1 MSFNT
6 FCGQDPTNAATYNR
20 VLLRFQEGGGGGGIA
35 AVNAGAN
42 ISIPNPAVPVVALEN
57 PLTAT
62 LNLGGVDVFDTAGV
76 MGAAGTFLQSLGAGN
91 GTNWAVG
98 GGGIAA
104 VNAGTNISI
113 PNRAVPVVALAN
125 PLTATLNL
133 GGVDVFDTAGAMGAA
148 GRVLSSLGAGNGTS
162 WVANGV
168 ATVNAGTNISIPNPA
183 VPVVAL
189 ANPLTA
195 TLAMGAV
202 GISDSVAS
210 TGAAGDVLTCGAG
223 NTTLWAP
230 SAGSTN
236 YPVAFVPY
244 YNELALPQT
253 TAPINNGAGGLY
265 TTADLIRGNITPTVA
280 MMYDPVA
287 AAAIPSITTNYVEVE
302 IHLEMVNLKNQF
314 ALGIPNDQLLNDNIT
329 NAISVLIPGST
340 ACPTA
345 LVYHFTY
352 TTPTTAP
359 GTYLDFPVPQFYSS
373 IYTEIPNAIGTVYGA
388 QFGAQAFSTQ
398 FSGRTLLDLTGAA
411 PADVYSFQLW
421 AYTQD
426 SGGPPKLVDTQTL
439 PSFGL
444 VSIKT
449 SMFRL

>member
-104 VNAGTNISI
+104 
-113 PNRAVPVVALAN
+113 
-125 PLTATLNL
+125 
-133 GGVDVFDTAGAMGAA
+133 
-148 GRVLSSLGAGNGTS
+148 
-162 WVANGV
+162 
-168 ATVNAGTNISIPNPA
+168 VNAGTNISIPNPA

>member
-42 ISIPNPAVPVVALEN
+42 IDIPNPAVPVVAL
-57 PLTAT
+57 
-62 LNLGGVDVFDTAGV
+62 
-76 MGAAGTFLQSLGAGN
+76 Q
-91 GTNWAVG
+91 
-98 GGGIAA
+98 
-104 VNAGTNISI
+104 
-113 PNRAVPVVALAN
+113 N